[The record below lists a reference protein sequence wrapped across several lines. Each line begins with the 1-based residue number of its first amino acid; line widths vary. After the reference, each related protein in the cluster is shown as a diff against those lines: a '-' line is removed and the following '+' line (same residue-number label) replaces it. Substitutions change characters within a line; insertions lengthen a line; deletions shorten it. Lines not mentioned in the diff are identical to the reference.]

1 VGSLFGGVA
10 TLHLAVFQN
19 SLYQKQ
25 LVWQLFPKQQVVQV
39 TIRPPETI
47 VCVLQAQAVE
57 AKTAK

>member
-1 VGSLFGGVA
+1 MTSD
-10 TLHLAVFQN
+10 LAGFQN
-19 SLYQKQ
+19 SLHQKQ